1 MVSYGLFDKG
11 LYEKHSILTSKDIQ
25 QRYLIAKAK
34 LDKNFLTGMPY
45 VLIDNQSIFDENK
58 DIAEN

>member
-34 LDKNFLTGMPY
+34 LDKNFLSGMP
-45 VLIDNQSIFDENK
+45 
-58 DIAEN
+58 